1 MMFAGTSEARFAGLV
16 SGSVDAAI
24 LGSPFDSRA
33 AAAGYTNLGLAMDY
47 VKDLPFTGYVV
58 NRPWADT
65 HRPALR
71 KFLAAYQKA
80 VDWFYDNKNRDEAVK
95 ILVAKTRSNPADD
108 AKTYDF
114 LTPNRILRALR

>member
-1 MMFAGTSEARFAGLV
+1 
-16 SGSVDAAI
+16 
-24 LGSPFDSRA
+24 
-33 AAAGYTNLGLAMDY
+33 MDY

-80 VDWFYDNKNRDEAVK
+80 VDWFYDNKNCDEAVK

-114 LTPNRILRALR
+114 LHQIEFFERSGKVSLSRTLRVW